1 MKCPSP
7 LPKVLGTSSNQ
18 LCPIWGVCLDSWCH
32 QHNVAAPFTCT
43 VCHSVTKTCYSY
55 SVEIYWFN
63 RIFIF
68 FLLCVHQFY
77 WECWHFSVYIS
88 VRGKSSVLQMAAF
101 RATMWLFSAIWGRSL
116 NFAPSVG
123 PDYTPPL
130 NSSEGE
136 VYWCIWLWCKGQL
149 SHEGRAGQRGTRGG
163 TWMNGAKI
171 L

>member
-1 MKCPSP
+1 MLRHHSHALC
-7 LPKVLGTSSNQ
+7 VTQ
-18 LCPIWGVCLDSWCH
+18 LQRPVILIQWRSIGS
-32 QHNVAAPFTCT
+32 
-43 VCHSVTKTCYSY
+43 
-55 SVEIYWFN
+55 IG
-63 RIFIF
+63 F
-68 FLLCVHQFY
+68 FFVFFCLLCVHQFY

-101 RATMWLFSAIWGRSL
+101 RATMWLFSGIWGRSL

-149 SHEGRAGQRGTRGG
+149 HMRDVQVNGEHEEEREWTEQKYSRNITERRPSLF
-163 TWMNGAKI
+163 WK
-171 L
+171 